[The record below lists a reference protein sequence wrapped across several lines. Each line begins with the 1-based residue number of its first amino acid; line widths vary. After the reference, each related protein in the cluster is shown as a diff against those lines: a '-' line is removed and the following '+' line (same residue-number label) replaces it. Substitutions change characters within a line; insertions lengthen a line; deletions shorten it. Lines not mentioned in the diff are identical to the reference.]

1 MSLRRCAEGGVCL
14 NIPERLAVVG
24 SSGLV
29 ATQNAVRHWCVFRK
43 VFRVCV
49 LSISNAFWTGVEKR
63 LYLRYLKHR

>member
-14 NIPERLAVVG
+14 NIPERLRGGGG

-29 ATQNAVRHWCVFRK
+29 ATQNEVRHWCVFRK

-49 LSISNAFWTGVEKR
+49 LRVSMHSEPGR
-63 LYLRYLKHR
+63 